1 MSQQI
6 NLYSPLF
13 RKQKKLFSAM
23 ALLPAI
29 GLLVLTVAGFYFYL
43 SAQNSRLEVR
53 AADASRQLQNELE
66 QLKVYGA
73 QQSPDARVKSLA
85 ERRKKLEAEF
95 SERTQ
100 ALQAMD
106 KGALGKTEG
115 YSGLLRA
122 LARLSMDGV
131 WLTRV
136 RFSDERGE
144 AFIAGRATRPE
155 LVPVYLERLRREERL
170 RGQDFSTLEITRS
183 TQASSTPA
191 AQARFVEFVLSSGG
205 GEAKK

>member
-13 RKQKKLFSAM
+13 RKQKKLVSAM
-23 ALLPAI
+23 ALLQAT
-29 GLLVLTVAGFYFYL
+29 GLLELAVAGFYFYL
-43 SAQNSRLEVR
+43 SAQTSRLEARV
-53 AADASRQLQNELE
+53 ADSSRQLQNELE
-66 QLKVYGA
+66 QLKVHGT
-73 QQSPDARVKSLA
+73 QQSPDARVKLLA

-106 KGALGKTEG
+106 KGAAGRTEG

-122 LARLSMDGV
+122 LARLSMDGI

-136 RFSDERGE
+136 RFSEERGE
-144 AFIAGRATRPE
+144 AFIAGRAARPE
-155 LVPVYLERLRREERL
+155 LVPLYLQRLRTEERL
-170 RGQDFSTLEITRS
+170 QGQDFSSLEITR
-183 TQASSTPA
+183 PA
-191 AQARFVEFVLSSGG
+191 QPARFIEFVLSSGG

>member
-1 MSQQI
+1 VSQQI
-6 NLYSPLF
+6 NLYNPLF
-13 RKQKKLFSAM
+13 RKQKKVFSAM

-29 GLLVLTVAGFYFYL
+29 GLVVLAVAVFYFYL
-43 SAQNSRLEVR
+43 SAQNSRLEAR
-53 AADASRQLQNELE
+53 AADSSRELQNELE
-66 QLKVYGA
+66 QMKIYGA
-73 QQSPDARVKSLA
+73 QQSPDARVKLLA

-95 SERTQ
+95 NERTQ
-100 ALQAMD
+100 GLQAMD
-106 KGALGKTEG
+106 KGTLGRTEG

-136 RFSDERGE
+136 RFSDERSE

-170 RGQDFSTLEITRS
+170 RGQDFSTLEITRPA
-183 TQASSTPA
+183 QASSTPA

>member
-13 RKQKKLFSAM
+13 CKQKKLLSAM
-23 ALLPAI
+23 VLVQAT
-29 GLLVLTVAGFYFYL
+29 GLLVLAVAGFYFYL
-43 SAQNSRLEVR
+43 SAQTSRLEARV
-53 AADASRQLQNELE
+53 ADSSRQLQNELE
-66 QLKVYGA
+66 QLKVHGT
-73 QQSPDARVKSLA
+73 QQSPDARVKLLA

-106 KGALGKTEG
+106 KGAAGRTEG

-122 LARLSMDGV
+122 LARLSMDGI

-136 RFSDERGE
+136 RFSEERGE
-144 AFIAGRATRPE
+144 AFIAGRAARPE
-155 LVPVYLERLRREERL
+155 LVPLYLQRLRTEERL
-170 RGQDFSTLEITRS
+170 QGQDFSSLEITR
-183 TQASSTPA
+183 PA
-191 AQARFVEFVLSSGG
+191 QPARFIEFVLSSGG

>member
-1 MSQQI
+1 VSQQI

-13 RKQKKLFSAM
+13 RKQKKLLSAM
-23 ALLPAI
+23 ALLQAT
-29 GLLVLTVAGFYFYL
+29 GLLVLAVAGFYFYL
-43 SAQNSRLEVR
+43 SAQTSRLEARV
-53 AADASRQLQNELE
+53 ADSSRQLQNELE
-66 QLKVYGA
+66 QLKVHGT
-73 QQSPDARVKSLA
+73 QQSPDARVKLLA

-106 KGALGKTEG
+106 KGAAGRTEG

-122 LARLSMDGV
+122 LARLSMDGI

-136 RFSDERGE
+136 RFSEERGE
-144 AFIAGRATRPE
+144 AFIAGRAARPE
-155 LVPVYLERLRREERL
+155 LVPLYLQRLRTEERL
-170 RGQDFSTLEITRS
+170 QGQDFSSLEITR
-183 TQASSTPA
+183 PA
-191 AQARFVEFVLSSGG
+191 QPARFIEFVLSSGG

>member
-1 MSQQI
+1 VSQQI

-13 RKQKKLFSAM
+13 RKQKKLLSAM
-23 ALLPAI
+23 LLLQAT
-29 GLLVLTVAGFYFYL
+29 GLLVLAVAGFYFYL
-43 SAQNSRLEVR
+43 SAQTSRLEARV
-53 AADASRQLQNELE
+53 ADSSRQLQNELE
-66 QLKVYGA
+66 QLKVHGT
-73 QQSPDARVKSLA
+73 QQSPDARVKLLA

-106 KGALGKTEG
+106 KGAAGRTEG

-122 LARLSMDGV
+122 LARLSMDGI

-136 RFSDERGE
+136 RFSEERGE
-144 AFIAGRATRPE
+144 AFIAGRAARPE
-155 LVPVYLERLRREERL
+155 LVPLYLQRLRTEERL
-170 RGQDFSTLEITRS
+170 QGQDFSSLEITR
-183 TQASSTPA
+183 PA
-191 AQARFVEFVLSSGG
+191 QPARFIEFVLSSGG

>member
-13 RKQKKLFSAM
+13 RKQKKLLSAM
-23 ALLPAI
+23 LLLQAT
-29 GLLVLTVAGFYFYL
+29 GLLVLAVAGFYFYL
-43 SAQNSRLEVR
+43 SAQTSRLEARV
-53 AADASRQLQNELE
+53 ADSSRQLQNELE
-66 QLKVYGA
+66 QLKVHGT
-73 QQSPDARVKSLA
+73 QQSPDARVKLLA

-106 KGALGKTEG
+106 KGAAGRTEG

-122 LARLSMDGV
+122 LARLSMDGI

-136 RFSDERGE
+136 RFSEERGE
-144 AFIAGRATRPE
+144 AFIAGRAARPE
-155 LVPVYLERLRREERL
+155 LVPLYLQRLRTEERL
-170 RGQDFSTLEITRS
+170 QGQDFSSLEITR
-183 TQASSTPA
+183 PA
-191 AQARFVEFVLSSGG
+191 QPARFIEFVLSSGG

>member
-1 MSQQI
+1 MTQQI

-13 RKQKKLFSAM
+13 RKQKKLLSAM
-23 ALLPAI
+23 ALLQAT
-29 GLLVLTVAGFYFYL
+29 GLLVLAVAGFYFYL
-43 SAQNSRLEVR
+43 SAQTSRLEARV
-53 AADASRQLQNELE
+53 ADSSRQLQNELE
-66 QLKVYGA
+66 QLKVHGT
-73 QQSPDARVKSLA
+73 QQSPDARVKLLA

-106 KGALGKTEG
+106 KGAAGRTEG

-122 LARLSMDGV
+122 LARLSMDGI

-136 RFSDERGE
+136 RFSEERGE
-144 AFIAGRATRPE
+144 AFIAGRAARPE
-155 LVPVYLERLRREERL
+155 LVPLYLQRLRTEERL
-170 RGQDFSTLEITRS
+170 QGQDFSSLEITR
-183 TQASSTPA
+183 PA
-191 AQARFVEFVLSSGG
+191 QPARFIEFVLSSGG